1 MALEDT
7 FFVASARGRVCI
19 IWNNRKDLALL
30 TSRERERER
39 VSGCVNISLCLGFL
53 GVIIVYVGDCT
64 MGRVLIHAY
73 VPCSTG
79 YP

>member
-30 TSRERERER
+30 TSRERERESEWVCEYIP
-39 VSGCVNISLCLGFL
+39 VSWILGRDHCIC
-53 GVIIVYVGDCT
+53 G
-64 MGRVLIHAY
+64 
-73 VPCSTG
+73 
-79 YP
+79 